1 MIFDTMI
8 IQTVIGTLLSVLIAF
23 LVYKVYTLKKANRGL
38 ATSFIQATLDKE
50 MVAKKLQQTIDSI
63 NNANLEDKDG
73 FIKFLSESREW
84 AFSYIENVQASIEEL
99 AKARE
104 SADEDKLSLAYEK
117 LLAHLPKDDPNK
129 L

>member
-1 MIFDTMI
+1 MILETI
-8 IQTVIGTLLSVLIAF
+8 LGTLITVLLAF
-23 LVYKVYTLKKANRGL
+23 LVYKVYTLKKANLSL
-38 ATSFIQATLDKE
+38 ATAFLQENLDKE
-50 MVAKKLQQTIDSI
+50 AIATKLQQTIDSI

-84 AFSYIENVQASIEEL
+84 AFSYIENVQASIYEL
-99 AKARE
+99 ANASE
-104 SADEDKLSLAYEK
+104 AGDEQRLSIAYQN

>member
-1 MIFDTMI
+1 MAFDTMI

-23 LVYKVYTLKKANRGL
+23 LIYKVYALKKANVGL
-38 ATSFIQATLDKE
+38 ATAFLQENIDKE
-50 MVAKKLQQTIDSI
+50 AMATKLQKTIDSI

-84 AFSYIENVQASIEEL
+84 AFSYIENVQASIEDL

-104 SADEDKLSLAYEK
+104 SADEEKLSMAYEK